1 MNQPNGVQQ
10 KNYCSMRIYNLT
22 LLKITMY
29 LAGGKIRMCIKK
41 LNWVDFDF
49 MLILMLVGINT
60 STVLLKRN
68 TATDIWGLNRHSLN
82 GWINANAISIFTV
95 FFCTVFSQN
104 NEFVCVSFA
113 IHQTYCGHEHLVFTV
128 SAVLRSVSPRLV
140 FCSGLRSR
148 LLLSS
153 ASKMSYWILH
163 KNKTVLILRAA
174 EVSSVLSAFGD
185 EKRIDKESELK
196 REKMVFCQCSRW

>member
-1 MNQPNGVQQ
+1 
-10 KNYCSMRIYNLT
+10 
-22 LLKITMY
+22 
-29 LAGGKIRMCIKK
+29 MCIK

-68 TATDIWGLNRHSLN
+68 TATNIQRSKQTQLKWMDQCKCYIKFQS
-82 GWINANAISIFTV
+82 
-95 FFCTVFSQN
+95 
-104 NEFVCVSFA
+104 SFA
-113 IHQTYCGHEHLVFTV
+113 QSFHKTMNLFVSLSLFIKHLVGKNISYTL
-128 SAVLRSVSPRLV
+128 SVLFYALFHQRLV
-140 FCSGLRSR
+140 FCSGLRSC
-148 LLLSS
+148 LLPSS

-196 REKMVFCQCSRW
+196 REKIVFCQCSRW